1 MKINKG
7 FTLIE
12 LVISMLVVAVAMLG
26 FAALMAY
33 SSRSIHSGYTK
44 SAGTNAIQG
53 VMRVLQSNREM
64 LKDITFGNGNV
75 VTLNDTNIS
84 ELPDGVAK
92 KMVQEA
98 FTRAAN
104 IPGVSLDDNNGNC
117 SLLEIQIKRTSITNN
132 FNDKLV
138 TFQVEAHFLYKPLV
152 AQSKNNEDDTGCV
165 LTGNDAL
172 SMNGLCPFSN
182 NATTEQT
189 EQTEQSDKDKSKDPV
204 EARIENGLVCD
215 ILRTTL

>member
-64 LKDITFGNGNV
+64 LKRINFDNGDV
-75 VTLNDTNIS
+75 VTLKDTDIS
-84 ELPDGVAK
+84 KLRDGVAK
-92 KMVQEA
+92 EMVMEA

-104 IPGVSLDDNNGNC
+104 IPGVSPWGDRNC
-117 SLLEIQIKRTSITNN
+117 SLLEIQITRTPIKEG
-132 FNDKLV
+132 FNDLV
-138 TFQVEAHFLYKPLV
+138 TFQVEAHFLYRPLA
-152 AQSKNNEDDTGCV
+152 AQSKNNEDDVGCE
-165 LTGNDAL
+165 LNGEGA
-172 SMNGLCPFSN
+172 SMGDFCPFGN
-182 NATTEQT
+182 NADEQT
-189 EQTEQSDKDKSKDPV
+189 AEVRK
-204 EARIENGLVCD
+204 ARIDNGLVCD

>member
-64 LKDITFGNGNV
+64 LKHIEFGNENV

-84 ELPDGVAK
+84 ELPDGVAQ

-117 SLLEIQIKRTSITNN
+117 SLLEIQITRTPITNN

-189 EQTEQSDKDKSKDPV
+189 EQSDKDKSKDPV

>member
-64 LKDITFGNGNV
+64 LKKINFDGDV
-75 VTLNDTNIS
+75 VTLKDTDIS
-84 ELPDGVAK
+84 KLPDGVAK
-92 KMVQEA
+92 EMVKEA

-104 IPGVSLDDNNGNC
+104 IPGVSLDTNGENC
-117 SLLEIQIKRTSITNN
+117 SLFEIQITRTPIREG
-132 FNDKLV
+132 FDDLV
-138 TFQVEAHFLYKPLV
+138 TFQVEAHFLYRPLV
-152 AQSKNNEDDTGCV
+152 AQSKNNEGDTGCK
-165 LTGNDAL
+165 LTSEDDPKSN
-172 SMNGLCPFSN
+172 LCPFGN
-182 NATTEQT
+182 IEKTA
-189 EQTEQSDKDKSKDPV
+189 
-204 EARIENGLVCD
+204 EARINNGLVCD

>member
-64 LKDITFGNGNV
+64 LKGIEDGEWNNNV
-75 VTLNDTNIS
+75 VTLKDTDIS
-84 ELPDGVAK
+84 KLPLPDGMAK
-92 KMVQEA
+92 KMVGEA

-104 IPGVSLDDNNGNC
+104 IPGVSLGTNNRNC
-117 SLLEIQIKRTSITNN
+117 SLLEIQITRTPITEN

-138 TFQVEAHFLYKPLV
+138 TFQVEAHFLYRPL
-152 AQSKNNEDDTGCV
+152 ATQSQNNRGDVGCI
-165 LTGNDAL
+165 LINGGAL
-172 SMNGLCPFSN
+172 MDNLCPFGD
-182 NATTEQT
+182 NAETN
-189 EQTEQSDKDKSKDPV
+189 KVRK
-204 EARIENGLVCD
+204 ARINNGLVCD

>member
-64 LKDITFGNGNV
+64 LKKIDFDGDV
-75 VTLNDTNIS
+75 VTLKDTDIS
-84 ELPDGVAK
+84 KLPDGVAK
-92 KMVQEA
+92 EMVKEA

-104 IPGVSLDDNNGNC
+104 ID
-117 SLLEIQIKRTSITNN
+117 R
-132 FNDKLV
+132 
-138 TFQVEAHFLYKPLV
+138 
-152 AQSKNNEDDTGCV
+152 
-165 LTGNDAL
+165 
-172 SMNGLCPFSN
+172 
-182 NATTEQT
+182 
-189 EQTEQSDKDKSKDPV
+189 KSV
-204 EARIENGLVCD
+204 V
-215 ILRTTL
+215 

>member
-64 LKDITFGNGNV
+64 LKKIDFGTENV
-75 VTLNDTNIS
+75 VTLNDTDIS
-84 ELPDGVAK
+84 KLPAGVAK
-92 KMVQEA
+92 EMVDEA

-104 IPGVSLDDNNGNC
+104 IPGVSLGTNNRNC
-117 SLLEIQIKRTSITNN
+117 SLLEIQITRTPITEN

-138 TFQVEAHFLYKPLV
+138 TFQVEAHFLYRPL
-152 AQSKNNEDDTGCV
+152 ATQSQNNKGDVGCI
-165 LTGNDAL
+165 LTSGGAL
-172 SMNGLCPFSN
+172 MDNLCPFVN
-182 NATTEQT
+182 NAETKKTA
-189 EQTEQSDKDKSKDPV
+189 D
-204 EARIENGLVCD
+204 ARIARINNGLVCD

>member
-64 LKDITFGNGNV
+64 LKDIKDGEWNNNV
-75 VTLNDTNIS
+75 VTLKDTDIS
-84 ELPDGVAK
+84 KLPPDSVAK
-92 KMVQEA
+92 KMVGEA

-104 IPGVSLDDNNGNC
+104 IPGVSLGTNNRNC
-117 SLLEIQIKRTSITNN
+117 SLLEIQITRTPITEN

-138 TFQVEAHFLYKPLV
+138 TFQVEAHFLYRPL
-152 AQSKNNEDDTGCV
+152 ATQSQNNNGDVGCI
-165 LTGNDAL
+165 LTSGGAL
-172 SMNGLCPFSN
+172 MDNLCPFVN
-182 NATTEQT
+182 NAETKKTA
-189 EQTEQSDKDKSKDPV
+189 D
-204 EARIENGLVCD
+204 ARIARINNGLVCD

>member
-64 LKDITFGNGNV
+64 LKEIKDGEWNNNV
-75 VTLNDTNIS
+75 VTLKDTDIS
-84 ELPDGVAK
+84 KLPDGVAK
-92 KMVQEA
+92 EMVDEA

-104 IPGVSLDDNNGNC
+104 IPGVSLGTNNRNC
-117 SLLEIQIKRTSITNN
+117 SLLEIQITRIPITEN

-138 TFQVEAHFLYKPLV
+138 TFQVEAHFLYRPL
-152 AQSKNNEDDTGCV
+152 ATQSQNNKGDVGCI
-165 LTGNDAL
+165 LTNGGAL
-172 SMNGLCPFSN
+172 MDNLCPFVN
-182 NATTEQT
+182 NAET
-189 EQTEQSDKDKSKDPV
+189 KVRK
-204 EARIENGLVCD
+204 ARINNGLVCD

>member
-64 LKDITFGNGNV
+64 LKHIDFGTENV
-75 VTLNDTNIS
+75 VTLNDTDIS
-84 ELPDGVAK
+84 KLPPDSVAK
-92 KMVQEA
+92 EMVDEA

-104 IPGVSLDDNNGNC
+104 IPGVSPWGDRNC
-117 SLLEIQIKRTSITNN
+117 SLLEIKITRTPIKEG
-132 FNDKLV
+132 FNDLV
-138 TFQVEAHFLYKPLV
+138 TFQVEAHFLYRPLA
-152 AQSKNNEDDTGCV
+152 AQSKNNEDDVGCE
-165 LTGNDAL
+165 LNGEGA
-172 SMNGLCPFSN
+172 SMGDLCPFGN
-182 NATTEQT
+182 NADEQT
-189 EQTEQSDKDKSKDPV
+189 AEVRK
-204 EARIENGLVCD
+204 ARIDKGLVCD

>member
-64 LKDITFGNGNV
+64 LKGIKFGNGKV
-75 VTLNDTNIS
+75 VLNDTNIS
-84 ELPDGVAK
+84 ELPDGVAQ

-117 SLLEIQIKRTSITNN
+117 SLLEIQITRTPITNN

-189 EQTEQSDKDKSKDPV
+189 EQSDKDKSKDPV
-204 EARIENGLVCD
+204 EARIEKGLVCD

>member
-64 LKDITFGNGNV
+64 LKDINFGTENV
-75 VTLNDTNIS
+75 VTLNDTDIS
-84 ELPDGVAK
+84 KLPPDSVAK
-92 KMVQEA
+92 KMVGEA

-104 IPGVSLDDNNGNC
+104 IPGVSLGTNNRNC
-117 SLLEIQIKRTSITNN
+117 SLLEIQITRIPITEN

-138 TFQVEAHFLYKPLV
+138 TFQVEAHFLYRPL
-152 AQSKNNEDDTGCV
+152 ATQSQNNNGDVGCILTTG
-165 LTGNDAL
+165 GAL
-172 SMNGLCPFSN
+172 MDNLCPFVN
-182 NATTEQT
+182 NAETKKTA
-189 EQTEQSDKDKSKDPV
+189 D
-204 EARIENGLVCD
+204 ARINNGLVCD

>member
-64 LKDITFGNGNV
+64 LKEIKDGEWNNNV
-75 VTLNDTNIS
+75 VTLKDTDIS
-84 ELPDGVAK
+84 KLPDGVAK
-92 KMVQEA
+92 EMVDEA

-104 IPGVSLDDNNGNC
+104 IPGVSLGTNNRNC
-117 SLLEIQIKRTSITNN
+117 SLLEIQITRTPITEN

-138 TFQVEAHFLYKPLV
+138 TFQVEAHFLYRPL
-152 AQSKNNEDDTGCV
+152 ATQSQNNKGDVGCILTTG
-165 LTGNDAL
+165 GAL
-172 SMNGLCPFSN
+172 MDNLCPFVN
-182 NATTEQT
+182 NAETKKTA
-189 EQTEQSDKDKSKDPV
+189 D
-204 EARIENGLVCD
+204 ARINNGLVCD

>member
-64 LKDITFGNGNV
+64 LKGIKDGEWNNNV
-75 VTLNDTNIS
+75 VTLKDTDIS
-84 ELPDGVAK
+84 KLPLPDGMAK
-92 KMVQEA
+92 KMVGEA

-104 IPGVSLDDNNGNC
+104 IPGVSLGTNNRNC
-117 SLLEIQIKRTSITNN
+117 SLLEIRITRTPITEN

-138 TFQVEAHFLYKPLV
+138 TFQVEAHFLYRPL
-152 AQSKNNEDDTGCV
+152 ATQSQNNKGDVGCI
-165 LTGNDAL
+165 LTSGGAL
-172 SMNGLCPFSN
+172 MDNLCPFVN
-182 NATTEQT
+182 NAETKKTA
-189 EQTEQSDKDKSKDPV
+189 D
-204 EARIENGLVCD
+204 ARIARINNGLVCD

>member
-64 LKDITFGNGNV
+64 LKEINFGTKNV
-75 VTLNDTNIS
+75 VTLKDTDIS
-84 ELPDGVAK
+84 KLPDGVAK
-92 KMVQEA
+92 EMVDEA

-104 IPGVSLDDNNGNC
+104 IPGVSLGTNNRNC
-117 SLLEIQIKRTSITNN
+117 SLLEIQITRTPIKEG
-132 FNDKLV
+132 FNDLEIATLISYNITK
-138 TFQVEAHFLYKPLV
+138 HFICWIKREIKKV
-152 AQSKNNEDDTGCV
+152 
-165 LTGNDAL
+165 
-172 SMNGLCPFSN
+172 
-182 NATTEQT
+182 
-189 EQTEQSDKDKSKDPV
+189 
-204 EARIENGLVCD
+204 
-215 ILRTTL
+215 

>member
-64 LKDITFGNGNV
+64 LKEINFGTKNV
-75 VTLNDTNIS
+75 VTLKDTDIS
-84 ELPDGVAK
+84 KLPDGVAK
-92 KMVQEA
+92 EMVDEA

-104 IPGVSLDDNNGNC
+104 IPGVSLGINNRNC
-117 SLLEIQIKRTSITNN
+117 SLLEIQITRTPIKEG
-132 FNDKLV
+132 FNDLV
-138 TFQVEAHFLYKPLV
+138 TFQVEAHFLYRPL
-152 AQSKNNEDDTGCV
+152 ATQSQNNRGDVGCI
-165 LTGNDAL
+165 LTAGGAPMDN
-172 SMNGLCPFSN
+172 LCPFVN
-182 NATTEQT
+182 NAETKKTA
-189 EQTEQSDKDKSKDPV
+189 D
-204 EARIENGLVCD
+204 ARINNGLVCD

>member
-64 LKDITFGNGNV
+64 LKDIKFDEGNV
-75 VTLNDTNIS
+75 VTLNDTDIS
-84 ELPDGVAK
+84 KLPDGVAK
-92 KMVQEA
+92 EMVDEA

-104 IPGVSLDDNNGNC
+104 IPGVSPWGDRNC
-117 SLLEIQIKRTSITNN
+117 SLLEIQITRTPIKEG
-132 FNDKLV
+132 FNDLV
-138 TFQVEAHFLYKPLV
+138 TFQVEAHFLYRPLA
-152 AQSKNNEDDTGCV
+152 AQSKNNEDDVGCK
-165 LTGNDAL
+165 LNGEGA
-172 SMNGLCPFSN
+172 SMGDLCPFGN
-182 NATTEQT
+182 NADEQT
-189 EQTEQSDKDKSKDPV
+189 AEVRK
-204 EARIENGLVCD
+204 ARINNGLVCD

>member
-64 LKDITFGNGNV
+64 LKKINFGTKNV
-75 VTLNDTNIS
+75 VTLKDTDIS
-84 ELPDGVAK
+84 KLPDGVAK
-92 KMVQEA
+92 EMVDEA

-104 IPGVSLDDNNGNC
+104 IPGVSLGTNNRNC
-117 SLLEIQIKRTSITNN
+117 SLLEIQITRTPITEN

-138 TFQVEAHFLYKPLV
+138 TFQVEAHFLYRPL
-152 AQSKNNEDDTGCV
+152 ATQSQNNRGDVGCI
-165 LTGNDAL
+165 LTNGGAL
-172 SMNGLCPFSN
+172 MDNLCPFVN
-182 NATTEQT
+182 NAETKKTA
-189 EQTEQSDKDKSKDPV
+189 D
-204 EARIENGLVCD
+204 ARINNGLVCD

>member
-44 SAGTNAIQG
+44 SAATNAIQG

-64 LKDITFGNGNV
+64 LKHIDFGTENV
-75 VTLNDTNIS
+75 VTLNDTDIS
-84 ELPDGVAK
+84 KLPPDSVAK
-92 KMVQEA
+92 EMVDEA

-104 IPGVSLDDNNGNC
+104 IPGVSPWGDRNC
-117 SLLEIQIKRTSITNN
+117 SLLEIQITRTPITEN

-138 TFQVEAHFLYKPLV
+138 TFQVEAHFLYRPLV
-152 AQSKNNEDDTGCV
+152 AQSKNNEGDTGCK
-165 LTGNDAL
+165 LTSEDDPKSN
-172 SMNGLCPFSN
+172 LCPFGD
-182 NATTEQT
+182 NAET
-189 EQTEQSDKDKSKDPV
+189 DKVRK
-204 EARIENGLVCD
+204 ARIDNGLVCD

>member
-64 LKDITFGNGNV
+64 LKDINFGTENV
-75 VTLNDTNIS
+75 VTLNDTDIS
-84 ELPDGVAK
+84 KLPDGVAK
-92 KMVQEA
+92 EMVDEA

-104 IPGVSLDDNNGNC
+104 IPGVSPWGDRNC
-117 SLLEIQIKRTSITNN
+117 SLLEIQITRIPITEN

-138 TFQVEAHFLYKPLV
+138 TFQVEAHFLYRPLA
-152 AQSKNNEDDTGCV
+152 AQSKNNEDDVGCE
-165 LTGNDAL
+165 LNMGD
-172 SMNGLCPFSN
+172 LCPFGN
-182 NATTEQT
+182 NADEQT
-189 EQTEQSDKDKSKDPV
+189 AEVRK
-204 EARIENGLVCD
+204 ARIDNGLVCD

>member
-1 MKINKG
+1 
-7 FTLIE
+7 
-12 LVISMLVVAVAMLG
+12 MLVVAVAMLG

-64 LKDITFGNGNV
+64 LKKIEDDKWNNNV
-75 VTLNDTNIS
+75 VTLKDTDIS
-84 ELPDGVAK
+84 KLPLPNGMAK
-92 KMVQEA
+92 KMVGEA

-104 IPGVSLDDNNGNC
+104 IPGVSLGTNNRNC
-117 SLLEIQIKRTSITNN
+117 SLLEIQITRTPIKEN

-138 TFQVEAHFLYKPLV
+138 TFQVEAHFLYRPL
-152 AQSKNNEDDTGCV
+152 AAQSKNQSKNNEDDVGCE
-165 LTGNDAL
+165 LDSEGA
-172 SMNGLCPFSN
+172 SMGDFCPFGD
-182 NATTEQT
+182 NAET
-189 EQTEQSDKDKSKDPV
+189 DKVRKD
-204 EARIENGLVCD
+204 RIDNGLVCD

>member
-64 LKDITFGNGNV
+64 LKDINFGTENE
-75 VTLNDTNIS
+75 VTLKDTDIRK
-84 ELPDGVAK
+84 LPDGVAK
-92 KMVQEA
+92 EMVKEA

-104 IPGVSLDDNNGNC
+104 IPGVSLGTNGNNC
-117 SLLEIQIKRTSITNN
+117 SLLEIKITRTPIIEGS
-132 FNDKLV
+132 NDLV
-138 TFQVEAHFLYKPLV
+138 TFQVEAHFLYRPL
-152 AQSKNNEDDTGCV
+152 ATQSQNNRGDVGCI
-165 LTGNDAL
+165 LTSGGAL
-172 SMNGLCPFSN
+172 MDNLCPFGN
-182 NATTEQT
+182 IEKTA
-189 EQTEQSDKDKSKDPV
+189 
-204 EARIENGLVCD
+204 EARINNGLVCD

>member
-64 LKDITFGNGNV
+64 LKKINFGTKNV
-75 VTLNDTNIS
+75 VTLKDTDIS
-84 ELPDGVAK
+84 KLPDGVAK
-92 KMVQEA
+92 EMVDEA

-104 IPGVSLDDNNGNC
+104 IPGVSLGTNNRNC
-117 SLLEIQIKRTSITNN
+117 SLLEIQITRTPITEN

-138 TFQVEAHFLYKPLV
+138 TFQVEAHFLYRPL
-152 AQSKNNEDDTGCV
+152 ATQSQNNRGDVGCI
-165 LTGNDAL
+165 LTSGGAL
-172 SMNGLCPFSN
+172 MDNLCPFVN
-182 NATTEQT
+182 NAETKKTA
-189 EQTEQSDKDKSKDPV
+189 D
-204 EARIENGLVCD
+204 ARINNGLVCD
-215 ILRTTL
+215 VLRTTL

>member
-64 LKDITFGNGNV
+64 LKDIDFDGDV
-75 VTLNDTNIS
+75 VTLKDTDIS
-84 ELPDGVAK
+84 KLPPDGVAK
-92 KMVQEA
+92 EMVKEA

-104 IPGVSLDDNNGNC
+104 IPGVSLDTNGENC
-117 SLLEIQIKRTSITNN
+117 SLFEIQITRTPIKEG
-132 FNDKLV
+132 FKDLV
-138 TFQVEAHFLYKPLV
+138 TFQVEAHFLYRPLA
-152 AQSKNNEDDTGCV
+152 AQSKNNEDDVGCE
-165 LTGNDAL
+165 LNSEDA
-172 SMNGLCPFSN
+172 SMGDLCPFGN
-182 NATTEQT
+182 NADEQT
-189 EQTEQSDKDKSKDPV
+189 AEVRK
-204 EARIENGLVCD
+204 ARIDNGLVCD

>member
-64 LKDITFGNGNV
+64 LKDINFGTRNV
-75 VTLNDTNIS
+75 VTLNDTDIS

-92 KMVQEA
+92 EMVNEA

-104 IPGVSLDDNNGNC
+104 IPGVSLDTNGENC
-117 SLLEIQIKRTSITNN
+117 SLFEIQITRTPIRRG
-132 FNDKLV
+132 FDDLV
-138 TFQVEAHFLYKPLV
+138 TFQVEAHFLYRPLV
-152 AQSKNNEDDTGCV
+152 AQSKNNEGDTGCK
-165 LTGNDAL
+165 LTSEDDPKSN
-172 SMNGLCPFSN
+172 LCPFGN
-182 NATTEQT
+182 IEKTA
-189 EQTEQSDKDKSKDPV
+189 
-204 EARIENGLVCD
+204 EARINNGLVCD

>member
-64 LKDITFGNGNV
+64 LKEINFGTKNV
-75 VTLNDTNIS
+75 VTLKDTDIS
-84 ELPDGVAK
+84 KLPDGVAK
-92 KMVQEA
+92 EMVDEA

-104 IPGVSLDDNNGNC
+104 IPGVSLGTNNRNC
-117 SLLEIQIKRTSITNN
+117 SLLEIQITRIPITEN

-138 TFQVEAHFLYKPLV
+138 TFQVEAHFLYRPL
-152 AQSKNNEDDTGCV
+152 ATQSQNNRGDVGCI
-165 LTGNDAL
+165 LTSGGAL
-172 SMNGLCPFSN
+172 MDNLCPFVN
-182 NATTEQT
+182 NAETKKTA
-189 EQTEQSDKDKSKDPV
+189 D
-204 EARIENGLVCD
+204 ARINNGLVCD

>member
-64 LKDITFGNGNV
+64 LKDINFGTENV
-75 VTLNDTNIS
+75 VTLNDTDIS
-84 ELPDGVAK
+84 KLPDGVAK
-92 KMVQEA
+92 EMVDEA

-104 IPGVSLDDNNGNC
+104 IPGVSLGPNGNNC
-117 SLLEIQIKRTSITNN
+117 SLLEIQITRTPITKK

-138 TFQVEAHFLYKPLV
+138 TFQVEAHFLYRPLA
-152 AQSKNNEDDTGCV
+152 AQSKNNNGDVGCILTTG
-165 LTGNDAL
+165 GAL
-172 SMNGLCPFSN
+172 MDNLCPFVN
-182 NATTEQT
+182 NAETKKTA
-189 EQTEQSDKDKSKDPV
+189 
-204 EARIENGLVCD
+204 EARINNGLVCD

>member
-64 LKDITFGNGNV
+64 LKHIIDGEWNNNV
-75 VTLNDTNIS
+75 VTLKDTDIS
-84 ELPDGVAK
+84 KLPLPDGMAK
-92 KMVQEA
+92 KMVGEA

-104 IPGVSLDDNNGNC
+104 IPGVSLGNNNRNC
-117 SLLEIQIKRTSITNN
+117 SLLEIQITRIPITEN

-138 TFQVEAHFLYKPLV
+138 TFQVEAHFLYRPL
-152 AQSKNNEDDTGCV
+152 ATQSQNNKGDVGCI
-165 LTGNDAL
+165 LTSGGAL
-172 SMNGLCPFSN
+172 MDNLCPFVN
-182 NATTEQT
+182 NAETKKTA
-189 EQTEQSDKDKSKDPV
+189 D
-204 EARIENGLVCD
+204 ARIARINNGLVCD

>member
-64 LKDITFGNGNV
+64 LKEINFGTKNV
-75 VTLNDTNIS
+75 VTLKDTDIS
-84 ELPDGVAK
+84 KLPDGVAK
-92 KMVQEA
+92 EMVDEA

-104 IPGVSLDDNNGNC
+104 IPGVSLGTNNRNC
-117 SLLEIQIKRTSITNN
+117 SLLEIQITRTPITEN

-138 TFQVEAHFLYKPLV
+138 TFQVEAHFLYRPL
-152 AQSKNNEDDTGCV
+152 ATQSQNNKGDVGCI
-165 LTGNDAL
+165 LTSGGAL
-172 SMNGLCPFSN
+172 MDNLCPFVN
-182 NATTEQT
+182 NAETKKTA
-189 EQTEQSDKDKSKDPV
+189 D
-204 EARIENGLVCD
+204 ARINNGLVCD

>member
-64 LKDITFGNGNV
+64 LKKINFDNGDV
-75 VTLNDTNIS
+75 VTLKDTDIS
-84 ELPDGVAK
+84 KLPDGVAK
-92 KMVQEA
+92 EMVTEA

-104 IPGVSLDDNNGNC
+104 IPGVSLGTKNRNC
-117 SLLEIQIKRTSITNN
+117 SLLEIQITRTPITEN

-138 TFQVEAHFLYKPLV
+138 TFQVEAHFLYRPL
-152 AQSKNNEDDTGCV
+152 ATQSQNNKGDVGCI
-165 LTGNDAL
+165 LTSGGAL
-172 SMNGLCPFSN
+172 MDNLCPFGN
-182 NATTEQT
+182 IEKTA
-189 EQTEQSDKDKSKDPV
+189 
-204 EARIENGLVCD
+204 EARINNGLVCD

>member
-64 LKDITFGNGNV
+64 LKDINFGTENE
-75 VTLNDTNIS
+75 VTLKDTDIRK
-84 ELPDGVAK
+84 LPDGVAK
-92 KMVQEA
+92 EMVKEA

-104 IPGVSLDDNNGNC
+104 IPGVSLGTNGNNC
-117 SLLEIQIKRTSITNN
+117 SLLEIKITRTPIIEGS
-132 FNDKLV
+132 NDLV
-138 TFQVEAHFLYKPLV
+138 TFQVEAHFLYRPL
-152 AQSKNNEDDTGCV
+152 ATQSQNNKGDVGCI
-165 LTGNDAL
+165 LTSGGAL
-172 SMNGLCPFSN
+172 MDNLCPFGN
-182 NATTEQT
+182 IEKTA
-189 EQTEQSDKDKSKDPV
+189 
-204 EARIENGLVCD
+204 EARINNGLVCD

>member
-64 LKDITFGNGNV
+64 LKEIKDGEWNNNV
-75 VTLNDTNIS
+75 VTLKDTDIS
-84 ELPDGVAK
+84 KLPDGVAK
-92 KMVQEA
+92 EMVDEA

-104 IPGVSLDDNNGNC
+104 IPGVSLGTNNRNC
-117 SLLEIQIKRTSITNN
+117 SLLEIQITRTPITEN

-138 TFQVEAHFLYKPLV
+138 TFQVEAHFLYRPL
-152 AQSKNNEDDTGCV
+152 ATQSQNNKGDVGCI
-165 LTGNDAL
+165 LTSGGAL
-172 SMNGLCPFSN
+172 MDNLCPFVN
-182 NATTEQT
+182 NAETKKTA
-189 EQTEQSDKDKSKDPV
+189 D
-204 EARIENGLVCD
+204 ARINNGLVCD

>member
-64 LKDITFGNGNV
+64 LKYINFGTGNV
-75 VTLNDTNIS
+75 VTLTLKDTDIS
-84 ELPDGVAK
+84 KLPDGVAK
-92 KMVQEA
+92 EMVKEA
-98 FTRAAN
+98 FTRATN
-104 IPGVSLDDNNGNC
+104 IPGVSLDTNGRNC
-117 SLLEIQIKRTSITNN
+117 SLLEIQIARTPITEV

-138 TFQVEAHFLYKPLV
+138 TFQVEAHFLYRPLV
-152 AQSKNNEDDTGCV
+152 SQSKNNKDDIGCIFN
-165 LTGNDAL
+165 GNGA
-172 SMNGLCPFSN
+172 SMRDLCPFSN
-182 NATTEQT
+182 NAET
-189 EQTEQSDKDKSKDPV
+189 DKFRK
-204 EARIENGLVCD
+204 ARINNDLVCD

>member
-1 MKINKG
+1 
-7 FTLIE
+7 
-12 LVISMLVVAVAMLG
+12 MLVVAVAMLG

-64 LKDITFGNGNV
+64 LKDIKDGEWNNNV
-75 VTLNDTNIS
+75 VTLKDTDIS
-84 ELPDGVAK
+84 KLPLPDMAK
-92 KMVQEA
+92 KMVGEA

-104 IPGVSLDDNNGNC
+104 IPGVSPWGDRNC
-117 SLLEIQIKRTSITNN
+117 SLLEIQITRTPITEN

-138 TFQVEAHFLYKPLV
+138 TFQVEAHFLYRPLA
-152 AQSKNNEDDTGCV
+152 AQSKNNEDDVGCE
-165 LTGNDAL
+165 LNREGA
-172 SMNGLCPFSN
+172 SMGDLCPFGN
-182 NATTEQT
+182 NADEQT
-189 EQTEQSDKDKSKDPV
+189 AEVRK
-204 EARIENGLVCD
+204 ARIDNGLVCD

>member
-64 LKDITFGNGNV
+64 LKDIKDGEWNNNV
-75 VTLNDTNIS
+75 VTLKDTDIS
-84 ELPDGVAK
+84 KLPLPAQ
-92 KMVQEA
+92 KMVGEA

-104 IPGVSLDDNNGNC
+104 IPGVSFGTRNC
-117 SLLEIQIKRTSITNN
+117 SLLEIQITRTPITEN

-138 TFQVEAHFLYKPLV
+138 TFQVEAHFLYRPL
-152 AQSKNNEDDTGCV
+152 ATQSQNNEGDVGCI
-165 LTGNDAL
+165 LTSGGAL
-172 SMNGLCPFSN
+172 MDNLCPFVN
-182 NATTEQT
+182 NAETKKTA
-189 EQTEQSDKDKSKDPV
+189 D
-204 EARIENGLVCD
+204 ARIARINNGLVCD

>member
-64 LKDITFGNGNV
+64 LKDIKFDEGNV
-75 VTLNDTNIS
+75 VTLNDTDIS
-84 ELPDGVAK
+84 KLPDGVAK
-92 KMVQEA
+92 EMVDEA

-104 IPGVSLDDNNGNC
+104 IPGVSPWGDRNC
-117 SLLEIQIKRTSITNN
+117 SLLEIQITRTPIKEG
-132 FNDKLV
+132 FNDLV

-152 AQSKNNEDDTGCV
+152 AQSKNNEGDVGCE
-165 LTGNDAL
+165 LNGEGA
-172 SMNGLCPFSN
+172 SMGDLCPFGN
-182 NATTEQT
+182 NADEQT
-189 EQTEQSDKDKSKDPV
+189 AEVRK
-204 EARIENGLVCD
+204 ARIDNGLVCD

>member
-64 LKDITFGNGNV
+64 LKKIKFGTENV
-75 VTLNDTNIS
+75 VTLNDTDIS
-84 ELPDGVAK
+84 KLPAGVAK
-92 KMVQEA
+92 EMVDEA

-104 IPGVSLDDNNGNC
+104 IPGVSLGTNNRNC
-117 SLLEIQIKRTSITNN
+117 SLLEIQITRTPITEN

-138 TFQVEAHFLYKPLV
+138 TFQVEAHFLYRPL
-152 AQSKNNEDDTGCV
+152 ATQSQNNKGDVGCI
-165 LTGNDAL
+165 LTSGGAL
-172 SMNGLCPFSN
+172 MDNLCPFVN
-182 NATTEQT
+182 NAETKKTA
-189 EQTEQSDKDKSKDPV
+189 D
-204 EARIENGLVCD
+204 ARIARINNGLVCD

>member
-64 LKDITFGNGNV
+64 LKDINFGTGNE
-75 VTLNDTNIS
+75 VTLKDTDIS
-84 ELPDGVAK
+84 KLPDGVAK
-92 KMVQEA
+92 EMVDEA

-104 IPGVSLDDNNGNC
+104 IPGVSPWGDRNC
-117 SLLEIQIKRTSITNN
+117 SLLEIQITRNPIREG
-132 FNDKLV
+132 FNDLV
-138 TFQVEAHFLYKPLV
+138 TFQVEAHFLYRPLA
-152 AQSKNNEDDTGCV
+152 AQSKNNEDDVGCK
-165 LTGNDAL
+165 LNSKGA
-172 SMNGLCPFSN
+172 SMSDLCPFGN
-182 NATTEQT
+182 NADEQT
-189 EQTEQSDKDKSKDPV
+189 AEVRK
-204 EARIENGLVCD
+204 ARIDNGLVCD

>member
-64 LKDITFGNGNV
+64 LKDINFDNGDV
-75 VTLNDTNIS
+75 VTLKDTDIS
-84 ELPDGVAK
+84 KLPDGVAK
-92 KMVQEA
+92 EMVKEA

-104 IPGVSLDDNNGNC
+104 IPGVSLGANGNNC
-117 SLLEIQIKRTSITNN
+117 SLLEIKITRTPIIEGS
-132 FNDKLV
+132 NDLV
-138 TFQVEAHFLYKPLV
+138 TFQVEAHFLYRPL
-152 AQSKNNEDDTGCV
+152 ATQSQNNRGDVGCILTTG
-165 LTGNDAL
+165 GAL
-172 SMNGLCPFSN
+172 MDNLCPFVN
-182 NATTEQT
+182 NAET
-189 EQTEQSDKDKSKDPV
+189 DKVRK
-204 EARIENGLVCD
+204 ARINDGLVCD

>member
-64 LKDITFGNGNV
+64 LKDINFGTENE
-75 VTLNDTNIS
+75 VTLKDTDIRK
-84 ELPDGVAK
+84 LPDGVAK
-92 KMVQEA
+92 EMVKEA

-104 IPGVSLDDNNGNC
+104 IPGVSLGTNGNNC
-117 SLLEIQIKRTSITNN
+117 SLLEIKITRTPIIEN

-138 TFQVEAHFLYKPLV
+138 TFQVEAHFLYRPL
-152 AQSKNNEDDTGCV
+152 ATQSQNNRGDVGCI
-165 LTGNDAL
+165 LTSGGAL
-172 SMNGLCPFSN
+172 MDNLCPFGN
-182 NATTEQT
+182 IEKTA
-189 EQTEQSDKDKSKDPV
+189 
-204 EARIENGLVCD
+204 EARINNGLVCD